1 MPRHRFDWSNL
12 PVGLLVKLAR
22 TFELDGADLSSAL
35 RGAFGARPREDFV
48 REARAV
54 LEEAWLAESPEAL
67 AEVVQALWRPS
78 RDGYK
83 LPEDHQGRLGW
94 LRERNTTERYCH
106 VVLAE
111 LIKAGEH
118 PPPLFHMP
126 REPKVVSR
134 PPVNEDE
141 ERQAEKGGSVPG
153 RHPLLARAPQ
163 VPALQVP
170 APGDRDTYPPRPTV
184 KTTGSPVGSPPA
196 LEVGQLVRARGQ
208 QWVVSALQRS
218 SQPEDQLAPARLPGR
233 TLATLTSVSDDDLGE
248 ELTVVWEVE
257 PGREILPVSDLPDAG
272 SPPYDDPEVLGAFLD
287 AVRWG
292 TVASADT
299 RTLQAPFRSGIR
311 VEDYQ
316 LEPVARALA
325 MPRVNL
331 LIADDVGLGKT
342 IEAGLIAQELLLRHR
357 ARRMIVV
364 CPASLTNKWHE
375 EMRDRFGLE
384 FQVLDAGAL
393 KELRRSH
400 GLEANPFSVFPR
412 TVISLQWL
420 RMPRAQRLLDEV
432 LGPGTEYPGFFD
444 LLIVDEAHHCAP
456 PAPARA
462 RGYAVDSKQTRA
474 VARLGAHSTHRLF
487 LSATPHNGYSE
498 SWQALL
504 AMVDP
509 QRFQRGVEPDPR
521 AVDQVVVRRLK
532 ASVTDAEGRPRFPAR
547 VARAVEVAY
556 TEDERR
562 AHDLLERYAAARR
575 RQLKSGDGKARSK
588 ASDLVTLLL
597 KKRLFSSPAAFAATL
612 EAHIQTLERPSGG
625 RVAAAQADEESAE
638 QMGLSWLDDLEEME
652 EPEEGGAGQDQAERE
667 ALDRAASFLGE
678 PAEDSRVL
686 LQELERWC
694 ARHAEPADSKAKAL
708 VEELERVCRPGGR
721 WNDERVVVF
730 TEYVDTLQWLAG
742 VLYARGFGGDRVGVI
757 HGGTDATKRERLKAA
772 FQASPHRG
780 PLRVLLATDAAG
792 EGIDLQAHCH
802 RVVNYDI
809 PFNPNR
815 LEQRIGR
822 VDRLGQRHEVEV
834 VHFVGKGWQD
844 APAGSLE
851 ADLEF
856 LYRVA
861 KKVATEREDL
871 GPVNPV
877 LAAAVEARMLGRGPL
892 FDPTALGAS
901 PSAASLRAERELRA
915 RSAREDVGRLRA
927 QLDQSMGR
935 LHVAPANVAR
945 VVATGLD
952 LAGQPALVDLGD
964 GTYEVPELRGGW
976 ERTLEGLADPLT
988 GERRLLAFDA
998 SVAEGR
1004 EDVVYAHLG
1013 HPLVAHCTRLLRSAI
1028 WGSRTGLRRVTA
1040 VEASLPEDLGLRL
1053 EGGGLLVVAFARLV
1067 VVGGD
1072 GGRLHEEVVL
1082 AGRELPA
1089 PPGRSRRVELDARRY
1104 QGLRAAVE
1112 ASLDPGACLPAP
1124 PPAQRRLAESWAEVA
1139 PQLAGDVGR
1148 RAEQTFE
1155 ALARAFSQ
1163 RQAEEARQVEATF
1176 DQLGRALREA
1186 LDGPGPLGSAQ
1197 LELDF
1202 LAGLEPAERQQLERD
1217 RRALRERLEG
1227 LGAER
1232 ERELRA
1238 LAARFAGARYLVF
1251 PIAVALCSP
1260 SRSASARSQR
1270 GGS

>member
-1 MPRHRFDWSNL
+1 VPRYKFDWSNL

-22 TFELDGADLSSAL
+22 FFELDGADLPSAL
-35 RGAFGARPREDFV
+35 REAFGARPREDFV
-48 REARAV
+48 REARPV
-54 LEEAWLAESPEAL
+54 LEEAWLAHDPGAL
-67 AEVVQALWRPS
+67 AEVVHALWRPS
-78 RDGYK
+78 RDGYVV
-83 LPEDHQGRLGW
+83 PVDVRGQMEW
-94 LRERNTTERYCH
+94 LAERNTTGHLCQ

-111 LIKAGEH
+111 LVKAGEH
-118 PPPLFHMP
+118 PPPLFRMP
-126 REPKVVSR
+126 VEPKVLPVS
-134 PPVNEDE
+134 PAN
-141 ERQAEKGGSVPG
+141 GGRDHQPETGHGPG
-153 RHPLLARAPQ
+153 RQP
-163 VPALQVP
+163 VPTP
-170 APGDRDTYPPRPTV
+170 SSDDRDHYRPRPAV
-184 KTTGSPVGSPPA
+184 KTTGSPVGSAPA

-208 QWVVSALQRS
+208 QWVVSALKRS
-218 SQPEDQLAPARLPGR
+218 SQPEDELAPARLPGR
-233 TLATLTSVSDDDLGE
+233 TMATLTSVSDDDLGE

-311 VEDYQ
+311 IEDYQ

-357 ARRMIVV
+357 ARRMVVV
-364 CPASLTNKWHE
+364 CPASLTNKWHG

-384 FQVLDAGAL
+384 FQILDAAAL

-412 TVISLQWL
+412 TIISLQWL
-420 RMPRAQRLLDEV
+420 RTPRVQRLLDEV
-432 LGPGTEYPGFFD
+432 LGPATQYPGFFD
-444 LLIVDEAHHCAP
+444 LLVVDEAHHCAP
-456 PAPARA
+456 PAPARGK
-462 RGYAVDSKQTRA
+462 GYAVDSKQTQA

-504 AMVDP
+504 AMLDP
-509 QRFQRGVEPDPR
+509 QRFARGVEPDQR
-521 AVDQVVVRRLK
+521 VVDQVVVRRLK

-547 VARAVEVAY
+547 APRAVEVAY
-556 TEDERR
+556 TDDERR
-562 AHDLLERYAAARR
+562 AHTLLGRYAAARR
-575 RQLKSGDGKARSK
+575 RQLLKGDGWARSK

-612 EAHIQTLERPSGG
+612 RAHMETLERPSGG
-625 RVAAAQADEESAE
+625 RVPPARVPDEESAE
-638 QMGLSWLDDLEEME
+638 EMGLSWLDDLEEME

-667 ALDRAASFLGE
+667 MLDRAASFLEEPGE
-678 PAEDSRVL
+678 DGRRL

-708 VEELERVCRPGGR
+708 VEELERVCRPGGK
-721 WNDERVVVF
+721 WSDERVVVF
-730 TEYVDTLQWLAG
+730 TEYVDTLEWLAG

-757 HGGTDATKRERLKAA
+757 HGGTDEKKRERLKAA
-772 FQASPHRG
+772 FQASPHRD
-780 PLRVLLATDAAG
+780 PIRVLLATDAAG

-834 VHFVGKGWQD
+834 THFVGEGWQD
-844 APAGSLE
+844 APPGSLE

-861 KKVATEREDL
+861 RKVATEREDL

-877 LAAAVEARMLGRGPL
+877 LAAAVEARMLGRDVSS
-892 FDPTALGAS
+892 DPTVPGAS
-901 PSAASLRAERELRA
+901 VSAASLRAERELRA
-915 RSAREDVGRLRA
+915 RSAREDIARLRA
-927 QLDQSMGR
+927 QLEESVSR
-935 LHVAPANVAR
+935 LHVAPTNVAR
-945 VVATGLD
+945 VVATGLA
-952 LAGQPALVDLGD
+952 LGGQPELVDLGD

-976 ERTLEGLADPLT
+976 ERALEGLADPLN
-988 GERRLLAFDA
+988 GERRLLAFDP

-1028 WGSRTGLRRVTA
+1028 WGSRTGLRRATA
-1040 VEASLPEDLGLRL
+1040 VEVALPEDLDLRL
-1053 EGGGLLVVAFARLV
+1053 ERGGLLVVAFARLV

-1072 GGRLHEEVVL
+1072 GARLHEEVLL
-1082 AGRELPA
+1082 AGRELP
-1089 PPGRSRRVELDARRY
+1089 PPPARSRRVELDTHRY
-1104 QGLRAAVE
+1104 QGLRVAVE
-1112 ASLDPGACLPAP
+1112 ASLEPGACSPAP
-1124 PPAQRRLAESWAEVA
+1124 PSAQRRLAESWAEVA

-1148 RAEQTFE
+1148 RAEQTYE
-1155 ALARAFSQ
+1155 GLARAFGQ
-1163 RQAEEARQVEATF
+1163 RQADEARQVKATF
-1176 DQLGRALREA
+1176 DQLGRTLREA
-1186 LDGPGPLGSAQ
+1186 LEGPGPLGPVQ
-1197 LELDF
+1197 LSFADL
-1202 LAGLEPAERQQLERD
+1202 GPAERQQLERD
-1217 RRALRERLEG
+1217 RRAWRERLEG
-1227 LGAER
+1227 LDAER
-1232 ERELRA
+1232 DRELRA

-1251 PIAVALCSP
+1251 PCAVALCSP
-1260 SRSASARSQR
+1260 SRSARARR
-1270 GGS
+1270 CGAGS

>member
-1 MPRHRFDWSNL
+1 MSAVPRFDWSNL
-12 PVGLLVKLAR
+12 PVRLLVKLAR
-22 TFELDGADLSSAL
+22 FFELDSADPAVSL
-35 RGAFGARPREDFV
+35 REAFGPRPQAEFV
-48 REARAV
+48 REARPV
-54 LEEAWLAESPEAL
+54 LEEAWLAHEPGPL
-67 AEVVQALWRPS
+67 AEVVQALWRPN
-78 RDGYK
+78 RDGYRIPAYVPTQ
-83 LPEDHQGRLGW
+83 LEW
-94 LRERNTTERYCH
+94 LAGRNTTERVCG
-106 VVLAE
+106 VILAQ
-111 LIKAGEH
+111 LVKAGER
-118 PPPLFHMP
+118 PPALFRVPLEAKVAP
-126 REPKVVSR
+126 ASSERDRQPESAGNGRGREREP
-134 PPVNEDE
+134 
-141 ERQAEKGGSVPG
+141 A
-153 RHPLLARAPQ
+153 
-163 VPALQVP
+163 P
-170 APGDRDTYPPRPTV
+170 APGDGGRYRPGPTA
-184 KTTGSPVGSPPA
+184 KTMGSPGGAPPA

-208 QWVVSALQRS
+208 QWVVSALKRS
-218 SQPEDQLAPARLPGR
+218 SQPEDELAPARLPGR

-257 PGREILPVSDLPDAG
+257 PGREVLPVSDLPDAG

-311 VEDYQ
+311 IEDYQ

-325 MPRVNL
+325 APRVNL

-420 RMPRAQRLLDEV
+420 RTPRVQRLLDEV

-444 LLIVDEAHHCAP
+444 LLVVDEAHHCAP
-456 PAPARA
+456 PAPARG
-462 RGYAVDSKQTRA
+462 RGYAVDSKQTQA

-504 AMVDP
+504 AMLDP
-509 QRFQRGVEPDPR
+509 QRFARGVEPDPR
-521 AVDQVVVRRLK
+521 VVDQVVVRRLK
-532 ASVTDAEGRPRFPAR
+532 ASVADAEGRPRFPAR
-547 VARAVEVAY
+547 VPRAVEVAY

-562 AHDLLERYAAARR
+562 AHELLDRYAAARR
-575 RQLKSGDGKARSK
+575 RQVQRGDGTARSS

-612 EAHIQTLERPSGG
+612 QAHVETLERPSEG
-625 RVAAAQADEESAE
+625 RAPAAWAPDEESAE

-667 ALDRAASFLGE
+667 LLDRAASFLEGPGE
-678 PAEDSRVL
+678 DEREL

-694 ARHAEPADSKAKAL
+694 DRHAEPADSKAKAL
-708 VEELERVCRPGGR
+708 VDELERVCRPGGR
-721 WNDERVVVF
+721 WADERVVVF

-757 HGGTDATKRERLKAA
+757 HGGTDEKKRERLKAA
-772 FQASPHRG
+772 FQASPHRD

-822 VDRLGQRHEVEV
+822 VDRLGQHHEVEV
-834 VHFVGKGWQD
+834 VHFVGQGWQD

-877 LAAAVEARMLGRGPL
+877 LAAAVEARMLGRG
-892 FDPTALGAS
+892 FFSDPTALGAS

-915 RSAREDVGRLRA
+915 RSAREDVARLRA
-927 QLDQSMGR
+927 QLEESVGR

-945 VVATGLD
+945 VVATGLA

-976 ERTLEGLADPLT
+976 ERTLEGLSDPLS

-1053 EGGGLLVVAFARLV
+1053 EGGVLVVAFARLV

-1082 AGRELPA
+1082 AGRELPP

-1112 ASLDPGACLPAP
+1112 TSLEPGACSPAP
-1124 PPAQRRLAESWAEVA
+1124 PSAQRRLAGPWAEVA
-1139 PQLAGDVGR
+1139 PQLAGDVER

-1155 ALARAFSQ
+1155 GLARAFAQ
-1163 RQAEEARQVEATF
+1163 RQEDEARQVEATF
-1176 DQLGRALREA
+1176 DQLGRTLRGALE
-1186 LDGPGPLGSAQ
+1186 GPGALGAVQ
-1197 LELDF
+1197 LSFAD
-1202 LAGLEPAERQQLERD
+1202 LEPAERQQLERD
-1217 RRALRERLEG
+1217 RRAWRERLEG

-1251 PIAVALCSP
+1251 PFAVALCSP
-1260 SRSASARSQR
+1260 TRLVGARPR
-1270 GGS
+1270 GAGS